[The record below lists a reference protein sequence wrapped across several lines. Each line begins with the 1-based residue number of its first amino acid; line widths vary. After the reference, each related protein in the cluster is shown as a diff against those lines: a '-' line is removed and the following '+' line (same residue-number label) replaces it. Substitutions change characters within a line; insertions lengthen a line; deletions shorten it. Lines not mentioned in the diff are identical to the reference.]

1 LYLSEWNFELF
12 VVKLTVLDREF
23 MDGMAERNL
32 EAYTSSVV
40 SLAEIVL
47 TDYPTKIKI
56 FSRKLSQL

>member
-1 LYLSEWNFELF
+1 M
-12 VVKLTVLDREF
+12 VKLTVLDREF